1 MPSPTENI
9 SIGGEL
15 VTPLKY
21 ENGAR
26 FHRAIAGWPA
36 CDPGDVPLSLSTQ
49 ATGRGTIN

>member
-1 MPSPTENI
+1 MPSPTENM
-9 SIGGEL
+9 SIGGAL

-26 FHRAIAGWPA
+26 FQRAAPDVAG
-36 CDPGDVPLSLSTQ
+36 PLSLSTQ